1 MSSSILFV
9 SSNDN
14 KVREARRIL
23 SKFGINVLH
32 YEGKIREIQEN
43 SLSKIAS
50 QKVLDAYE
58 EARKRKLPR
67 GAGIHTGPTGVIVE
81 DDGLFIDSLGGFPG
95 PYSSYAYDTIGN
107 KGIMNLLQN
116 SEHRDAK
123 FVAIIA
129 YYNTDEEV
137 KLFESSIPGK
147 ISKEIEKGGWG
158 YDPIFIPDGESKTY
172 ANVSDKDKF
181 SHRAAALT
189 KFSSWFLDKQ
199 KDNGQ

>member
-1 MSSSILFV
+1 MQQSSELFFA
-9 SSNDN
+9 SSNEH
-14 KVREARRIL
+14 KFEEVQRIL
-23 SKFGINVLH
+23 SNLGVNIKLFKTTL
-32 YEGKIREIQEN
+32 EEIQSN
-43 SLSKIAS
+43 SLNEIA
-50 QKVLDAYE
+50 
-58 EARKRKLPR
+58 KRK
-67 GAGIHTGPTGVIVE
+67 AIDAFTKIQKSIIIE
-81 DDGLFIDSLGGFPG
+81 DDGLFINSLNGFPG

-107 KGIMNLLQN
+107 KGIIQLLQN

-129 YYNTDEEV
+129 YYNGIDEV

-189 KFSSWFLDKQ
+189 KFSNWFLDKQ
-199 KDNGQ
+199 KYSGQ

>member
-1 MSSSILFV
+1 MVGTQQLSELYFV
-9 SSNDN
+9 SSNTH
-14 KVREARRIL
+14 KFEEAQRIL
-23 SKFGINVLH
+23 SNLGVDISLFKTTL
-32 YEGKIREIQEN
+32 EEIQSD
-43 SLSKIAS
+43 SLSKIAER
-50 QKVLDAYE
+50 KAIDAYT
-58 EARKRKLPR
+58 KVQKP
-67 GAGIHTGPTGVIVE
+67 VIIE

-107 KGIMNLLQN
+107 KGIIQLLQN

-129 YYNTDEEV
+129 YYNGIDEV

-189 KFSSWFLDKQ
+189 KFSNWFLDKQ
-199 KDNGQ
+199 KYSGQ